1 MPFHQI
7 PWSPSSPIP
16 LPPGLVIL
24 QLRRSADSDY
34 LRQLLASHFV
44 AEFGLPQTA
53 FGLCDVSVEDA
64 LLGTHADPIIR
75 QAHWRSLWQLLPE
88 SGESG
93 SAALAAQ
100 IDALRQELLALEQSG
115 DSQASDAASANGT
128 DPRLALQHQLARIES
143 ELRRE
148 MPGLVET
155 PDAARQVT
163 RLGEAQARTRQEYL
177 TLQEQLKELN
187 ARLESAAGETRR
199 LKKEEGRKV
208 TLGGIFVLLGA
219 ISLMAEGVPGHLR
232 PLGWAVIALGIL
244 FAYVAN
250 RNASVKESPKEAQVR
265 RQVQETTARLTEVD
279 ERLRE
284 ADRQVRQY
292 CASIGCTSPGQ
303 VLELQRRFDQRCA
316 EKADIEA
323 RLRELGTAGMGYEA
337 IAGVTTMARIE
348 DLRMEMMSLEA
359 EQQRRAAGQGLRRPA
374 LATVLETANQ
384 RLRQRDAGATG
395 QQWGLDGS
403 QIPHLSPE
411 NSSSLTSKV
420 SAYLSLRL
428 ALITC
433 SEEIPL
439 NLPLVLDDPLK
450 LWDDD
455 ELTAGYATCAQV
467 ARAGRQ
473 VIYITSRG
481 VLLSAWR
488 QASRAQGE
496 ALTLVELGDPPS
508 NWDAVEGE

>member
-7 PWSPSSPIP
+7 PWSPTSPIP

-24 QLRRSADSDY
+24 QLRRSADSGY
-34 LRQLLASHFV
+34 LLRLLAQHFV
-44 AEFGLPQTA
+44 AEFGLPQAA
-53 FGLCDVSVEDA
+53 FRLCHISVEDT

-93 SAALAAQ
+93 SASLAQQ
-100 IDALRQELLALEQSG
+100 IAELRQELLALEQSG
-115 DSQASDAASANGT
+115 DMQISDVASANGT
-128 DPRLALQHQLARIES
+128 DHRLALQHQLARIES

-148 MPGLVET
+148 MPGLVDT

-163 RLGEAQARTRQEYL
+163 RLGEAQARIRQEYL

-187 ARLESAAGETRR
+187 GRLESATGETRR

-219 ISLMAEGVPGHLR
+219 ISLMADGVPAHLR

-250 RNASVKESPKEAQVR
+250 RNASAKESPKEAQVR

-303 VLELQRRFDQRCA
+303 VLELQRRFDQRRA
-316 EKADIEA
+316 EKAELEA
-323 RLRELGTAGMGYEA
+323 ELQALALTGTEQESRG
-337 IAGVTTMARIE
+337 GVATLTRAE
-348 DLRMEMMSLEA
+348 DLRMELMTLET
-359 EQQRRAAGQGLRRPA
+359 EVQRRAAGQGLRRPA
-374 LATVLETANQ
+374 FATVLETANQ
-384 RLRQRDAGATG
+384 WLRHQDGGATG
-395 QQWGLDGS
+395 LQWGLDGS
-403 QIPHLSPE
+403 QTPHLSPE
-411 NSSSLTSKV
+411 NSPSLASKV
-420 SAYLSLRL
+420 ISYLSLRL
-428 ALITC
+428 ALIAS
-433 SEEIPL
+433 SEEIPS

-455 ELTAGYATCAQV
+455 ELTAGYATFARV
-467 ARAGRQ
+467 ARTGRQ